1 MQNIQLLQGDC
12 LEVMKNIED
21 KSVDLVLCDLPY
33 GVMDAEWDK
42 IIDFE
47 KLWAEYKRI
56 VKDNGIF
63 ILFANGLFT
72 VKVIN
77 SNVEMYKYKYV
88 WLKRTPS
95 LFVHAK
101 NRPLVRHEDI
111 LVFSNAKIGHRDISG
126 NQRMTYNPQGL
137 KPLNKKISKIR
148 NNTEK
153 GYIKFKKNEQNYT
166 QEFTNYPSDV
176 LTEYFEAGANEKFHP
191 NQKPTNLLEFLIKTY
206 TNENDLV
213 LDNCMGSGST
223 GIAAK
228 NTGRKFIGIEKDE
241 EYYKIAKNRIE
252 SFVRI
257 EGKKD
262 EVNAN
267 QLSLF

>member
-1 MQNIQLLQGDC
+1 MQDIQLIQGDC
-12 LEVMKNIED
+12 LEVMENIKD
-21 KSVDLVLCDLPY
+21 KTVDLVLCDLPY
-33 GVMDAEWDK
+33 GVMAAKWDK

-47 KLWAEYKRI
+47 KLWTEYKRI
-56 VKDNGIF
+56 VKENGVF

-88 WLKRTPS
+88 WLKRTPT
-95 LFVHAK
+95 LFLQAK

-111 LVFSNAKIGHRDISG
+111 LVFSNAKMGHKDISG
-126 NQRMTYNPQGL
+126 NRRMTYNPQGL
-137 KPLNKKISKIR
+137 KAFSKKIRGIR
-148 NNTEK
+148 NNTKK
-153 GYIKFKKNEQNYT
+153 GYIKLGKNEQSYT

-176 LTEYFEAGANEKFHP
+176 LEDYFEAVSNEKFHP
-191 NQKPTNLLEFLIKTY
+191 NQKPIKLLEFLIKTY
-206 TNENDLV
+206 TNENELV

-223 GIAAK
+223 GVAAK

-241 EYYKIAKNRIE
+241 EYFKIAKNRIE
-252 SFVRI
+252 GFISS
-257 EGKKD
+257 ESKKD
-262 EVNAN
+262 GVNVN

>member
-1 MQNIQLLQGDC
+1 MKNMELLQGDC

-47 KLWAEYKRI
+47 KLWTEYKRI
-56 VKDNGIF
+56 VKENGIF

-88 WLKRTPS
+88 WIKSNST
-95 LFVHAK
+95 FFTHAK
-101 NRPLVRHEDI
+101 NRPLAKHEDI
-111 LVFSNAKIGHRDISG
+111 LVFSHGSMGHKNLLKDK
-126 NQRMTYNPQGL
+126 RMTYNPQGL
-137 KPLNKKISKIR
+137 KPLNKKISRIR

-153 GYIKFKKNEQNYT
+153 GYINLKKNEQNYT

-176 LTEYFEAGANEKFHP
+176 LTEYFEVGTNEKFHP

-252 SFVRI
+252 SFARL
-257 EGKKD
+257 ESKKD

>member
-1 MQNIQLLQGDC
+1 MKSKIFLGDC
-12 LEVMKNIED
+12 LDVMKNFHD
-21 KSVDLVLCDLPY
+21 QSVHMVLCDLPY
-33 GVMDAEWDK
+33 GTTAASWDK
-42 IIDFE
+42 IINFE
-47 KLWAEYKRI
+47 KLWKEYERI
-56 VKDNGIF
+56 IHPQGSVVLFAGGIF
-63 ILFANGLFT
+63 TAKL
-72 VKVIN
+72 IN
-77 SNVEMYKYKYV
+77 SNIDFYKYKYV
-88 WLKRTPS
+88 WIKSNST
-95 LFVHAK
+95 FFTHAK
-101 NRPLVRHEDI
+101 NRPLAKHEDI
-111 LVFSNAKIGHRDISG
+111 LVFSHGSMGHKNLLKDK
-126 NQRMTYNPQGL
+126 RMTYNPQGL
-137 KPLNKKISKIR
+137 KPLNKKISRIR

-153 GYIKFKKNEQNYT
+153 GYINFKKNEQNYT

-176 LTEYFEAGANEKFHP
+176 LTEYFEVGTNEKFHP

-252 SFVRI
+252 SFARL
-257 EGKKD
+257 ESKKD